1 MLRNI
6 KGRRTSGSQIMR
18 WLDHIIDSMD
28 ISLSKIQETGYGQG
42 NLVCYNPWG
51 HQESY
56 MTEGL
61 ENNDT
66 DESEVE
72 QH

>member
-1 MLRNI
+1 MVGWHHWFNGHKFEQNPR
-6 KGRRTSGSQIMR
+6 
-18 WLDHIIDSMD
+18 DSD
-28 ISLSKIQETGYGQG
+28 GQG

-56 MTEGL
+56 TTEGL

-72 QH
+72 QHWSQTPFC